1 MYVPVMSANVR
12 KGTGVA
18 KGIFRAA
25 NIAAEMHYSV
35 AKVALV
41 FARYKLFH
49 SFFSFQRILLSLGIK
64 AQSSADAD
72 AMGVSNDAAKAENV
86 AQKQIGNLSANSGQ
100 GEKLLHSSGYLS
112 VIFINNDLRCFL
124 YAFSFAAIKSTGF
137 YKLLYF

>member
-49 SFFSFQRILLSLGIK
+49 SFLRILLSLGIK